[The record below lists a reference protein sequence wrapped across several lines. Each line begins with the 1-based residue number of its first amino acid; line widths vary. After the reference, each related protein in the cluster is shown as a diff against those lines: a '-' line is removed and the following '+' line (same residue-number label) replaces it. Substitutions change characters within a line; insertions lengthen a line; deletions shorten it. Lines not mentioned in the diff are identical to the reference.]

1 MSLLERRIGLLF
13 AAFLAL
19 LAIGATKAAWLG
31 LVKAGGLKRAAATQ
45 QEADIV
51 VPARRGS
58 ITDDHG
64 IELAVSQPA
73 MDVAATTYPVKDPR
87 PAAAPHKAPAARRGQ
102 ARTAARQPRGRAPAG
117 ARPPRREL
125 RLPRALRARR

>member
-31 LVKAGGLKRAAATQ
+31 VVKAGGLKRAAATQ

-58 ITDDHG
+58 ITDDQG
-64 IELAVSQPA
+64 VELAVSEPA
-73 MDVAATTYPVKDPR
+73 MDVAATTYLIKDP
-87 PAAAPHKAPAARRGQ
+87 PAAAAKLAPLLGK
-102 ARTAARQPRGRAPAG
+102 PEDVLLG
-117 ARPPRREL
+117 EL
-125 RLPRALRARR
+125 RSEEHTSELQSRPHLVCRL